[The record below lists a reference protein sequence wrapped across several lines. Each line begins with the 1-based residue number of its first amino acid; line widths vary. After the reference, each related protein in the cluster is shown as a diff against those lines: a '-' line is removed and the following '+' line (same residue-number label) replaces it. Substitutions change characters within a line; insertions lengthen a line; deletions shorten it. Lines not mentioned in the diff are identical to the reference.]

1 MLRKFGWLV
10 WGGPSRQPPES
21 NARAVQAA
29 HRNSS
34 RQDKCLC
41 WELGPKRML
50 LTTKGLAN
58 PWCHKYAYTLI
69 KYTGQMARLCAEQ
82 TPGWQGSED
91 LFDVTLHYFFS
102 CSSCCYLSSTCS
114 SSQAACR
121 GNLWCAEK
129 ELAQQHLSPSA
140 SWGQVPS
147 FFCSLSEMEIQRVPS
162 WAWDELCLHTLPIR
176 MAPSLCPPLLWD
188 HFHIDF
194 PSGCTGCQLACRL
207 PQKQHSPLSPSP
219 RGRTVALVL
228 FLAQLPCPPP
238 QKGKPFLFFLFPFS
252 HSIQEASAAK
262 RVMFWLVIN
271 QADLEPAANSD

>member
-1 MLRKFGWLV
+1 MLLKFGWLV
-10 WGGPSRQPPES
+10 WVGPSRQPPES
-21 NARAVQAA
+21 NAGTVQAA
-29 HRNSS
+29 HRSSS

-102 CSSCCYLSSTCS
+102 CSSCCYLSSTRS

-147 FFCSLSEMEIQRVPS
+147 FFCSLSEWRYGGFPAELEMSSASTRYPS
-162 WAWDELCLHTLPIR
+162 EWLLPTAAEDTGITSTLI
-176 MAPSLCPPLLWD
+176 
-188 HFHIDF
+188 F
-194 PSGCTGCQLACRL
+194 
-207 PQKQHSPLSPSP
+207 
-219 RGRTVALVL
+219 
-228 FLAQLPCPPP
+228 
-238 QKGKPFLFFLFPFS
+238 
-252 HSIQEASAAK
+252 
-262 RVMFWLVIN
+262 
-271 QADLEPAANSD
+271 PAAVQAVNWLAGCHRSSIPRCHLPPGEGL

>member
-1 MLRKFGWLV
+1 MLLKFGWLV

-21 NARAVQAA
+21 NAGTVQAA
-29 HRNSS
+29 HRSSS

-102 CSSCCYLSSTCS
+102 CSSCCYLSSTRS

-147 FFCSLSEMEIQRVPS
+147 FFCSLSESGDTAGSQLSLRWALPPHVTHQNGSFPQQRRTQGS
-162 WAWDELCLHTLPIR
+162 LPHWFSQR
-176 MAPSLCPPLLWD
+176 LYRLSTGLQVATEAA
-188 HFHIDF
+188 F
-194 PSGCTGCQLACRL
+194 PVVTF
-207 PQKQHSPLSPSP
+207 P
-219 RGRTVALVL
+219 RGKDCSTCSVPCSAAL
-228 FLAQLPCPPP
+228 PPP
-238 QKGKPFLFFLFPFS
+238 QKGKSFFLLFPFS
-252 HSIQEASAAK
+252 HSIQGASAAK